1 MLLAVDIGNSHITLG
16 GYEGDTLRFMAHL
29 VTETRRTDDQ
39 YAIEL
44 NDLMT
49 LYHWNIHDIDGV
61 IICSVVPELCST
73 IKSAVYKV
81 TGVVPMV
88 LGPGIKT
95 GLNILIDNPAQL
107 GADLVAGAVAAIAK
121 FPLPCIIF
129 DLGTATTISVIDK
142 NGNFIG
148 GMICAGVGI
157 TLEALTSRTAL
168 LPHVSIEKPSA
179 MIGKNSIDSMQS
191 GLVIGTAAMLDGMAE
206 RIEKELGSSA
216 SLVATGGLAPIV
228 APNCWR
234 DITLCENLLLDGLKI
249 IYNKNKKSWKEKAL

>member
-1 MLLAVDIGNSHITLG
+1 MLLAIDIGNSHITLG
-16 GYEGDTLRFMAHL
+16 GYEEETLRFMAHL

-44 NDLMT
+44 NDIMM
-49 LYHWNIHDIDGV
+49 LYRINTHEIDGV

-73 IKSAVYKV
+73 LKSAVYKV
-81 TGVVPMV
+81 TGIVPMV
-88 LGPGIKT
+88 LGPGVKT

-107 GADLVAGAVAAIAK
+107 GGDLVAGAVSAISK
-121 FPLPCIIF
+121 FSMPCIIF

-157 TLEALTSRTAL
+157 TLEALTTRTAL
-168 LPHVSIEKPSA
+168 LPHVSIEKPA
-179 MIGKNSIDSMQS
+179 TMIGKNSIDSMQS
-191 GLVIGTAAMLDGMAE
+191 GLIIGTAAMLDGMAE
-206 RIEKELGSSA
+206 RIEKELGVSA

-228 APNCWR
+228 VSNCCR
-234 DITLCENLLLDGLKI
+234 NITLCENLLLDGLKI
-249 IYNKNKKSWKEKAL
+249 IYDKNKKSLKA

>member
-1 MLLAVDIGNSHITLG
+1 MLLAIDIGNSHITLG
-16 GYEGDTLRFMAHL
+16 GYEGETLRFMAHL

-44 NDLMT
+44 KDIMM
-49 LYHWNIHDIDGV
+49 LYELNANEIDGV
-61 IICSVVPELCST
+61 IICSVVPEFCATL
-73 IKSAVYKV
+73 KSAVYKV
-81 TGVVPMV
+81 TGIKPMV

-107 GADLVAGAVAAIAK
+107 GADLVAGAVSAISK

-157 TLEALTSRTAL
+157 TLEALTTRTAL
-168 LPHVSIEKPSA
+168 LPHVSIEKPAA

-191 GLVIGTAAMLDGMAE
+191 GLIIGTAAMLDGMCD
-206 RIEKELGSSA
+206 RIEKELGAPA
-216 SLVATGGLAPIV
+216 SLVATGGLAPV
-228 APNCWR
+228 VVPNCNR

-249 IYNKNKKSWKEKAL
+249 IYNKNKKNFKG